1 MHTQKVH
8 VSDHLKDHD
17 LNFSSSLVVK
27 HMPAMLYH
35 PYAIPQPI
43 SDNGL
48 WTPGSTT
55 EFTGIQ
61 DRVPELLNCTP
72 ELVDVLATGTGYI
85 VYSIF
90 DYEGEINM
98 SAMKAVSVLTNIL
111 FDTGNQDDVL
121 RGPILI
127 VLTETLMQL
136 SFQDFSIIK

>member
-8 VSDHLKDHD
+8 VFEHLKGHD

-48 WTPGSTT
+48 WTQGGTT

-61 DRVPELLNCTP
+61 DLVPEILNCAP
-72 ELVDVLATGTGYI
+72 GLVDVLATGTGYI

-90 DYEGEINM
+90 DFEGEINL

-111 FDTGNQDDVL
+111 FDIENQDDVL

-127 VLTETLMQL
+127 VSSGTLVQHSL
-136 SFQDFSIIK
+136 QDF